1 MKYEVSEQCLRTKIL
16 LDTPMLAAVTVI
28 KQTLPDGPNFFNHR
42 TYTEWTRQ
50 PKCGE
55 RRLLKQIDPSEHAS
69 VRFIRHNLKLKQ
81 KLTVG
86 AELLSRSL
94 LLMLQVAR
102 DQGVTRSAR
111 SQPEEYSSGAEGE
124 LGRLHRAMDQV
135 SGEFSS
141 SNLPDDMWTFISNWA
156 DLLCGLTHSKRGATD
171 PSPESLVETFALSK
185 ETCNRQPVASTQEVR
200 RLAAFLA
207 PEQFAQRGL
216 IDVIDH
222 LAGITDSIA
231 HHPNEWLPAAFPPD
245 PNASDDSFC
254 AT

>member
-1 MKYEVSEQCLRTKIL
+1 MKYEISEQCLRTKIL
-16 LDTPMLAAVTVI
+16 LDAPMLAAVTVI
-28 KQTLPDGPNFFNHR
+28 EQTLPDGPNFFNHR
-42 TYTEWTRQ
+42 TYTEWTRK

-102 DQGVTRSAR
+102 DQGVTRSAQ
-111 SQPEEYSSGAEGE
+111 SQPEQYSPGAEGD
-124 LGRLHRAMDQV
+124 LGRLLRAMDQV

-141 SNLPDDMWTFISNWA
+141 SNLPDDMWTFISSWA
-156 DLLCGLTHSKRGATD
+156 DLLRGLTRSKRGATA

-185 ETCNRQPVASTQEVR
+185 ETCNRQPVAAAHEVR

-207 PEQFAQRGL
+207 PEQFVILGL

-222 LAGITDSIA
+222 LAGITESIA
-231 HHPNEWLPAAFPPD
+231 QHPKEWQPTLLSEAR
-245 PNASDDSFC
+245 
-254 AT
+254 